1 MGAIAVFIFMFL
13 SGYLCLKAQG
23 QYSERLRTS
32 CVFAVKRLTRL
43 VLPLTFAVFFSAL
56 VIGAAFT
63 TLPLFDYLSHP
74 AMHDYLKNCVPF
86 AMIRFHLPDV
96 FAWNVHGIN
105 GSLWMIPAL
114 WWSYAIMTIAIL
126 LGVVRNRRVVLS
138 LCLLVW
144 GIWIARAWLS
154 AFVPGP
160 VWDAVWNAMHIRIVD
175 SPRIIAIF
183 LTGWTFALYDDEYE
197 YSGWLALVFGALL
210 FIWFHTDVCDLPLAV
225 LGGYILAWAI
235 HSRQIPYV
243 DKFPPI
249 SFGIYL
255 VAFPIQ
261 CACTHLF
268 GGKMNPYLNFVLSMS
283 VIVPIAL
290 LEYYLVEKP
299 TFKIRKALL
308 QKVDGLFCRKQRETN
323 ERN

>member
-1 MGAIAVFIFMFL
+1 MFL

-74 AMHDYLKNCVPF
+74 TMHDYLKNCVPF
-86 AMIRFHLPDV
+86 AMIRFHLPNV
-96 FAWNVHGIN
+96 FDWNVHGPN
-105 GSLWMIPAL
+105 GSLWMITAL

-138 LCLLVW
+138 LCLLAW
-144 GIWIARAWLS
+144 GIWIARAWTIPIIS
-154 AFVPGP
+154 GFVGN
-160 VWDAVWNAMHIRIVD
+160 VMHMSMND
-175 SPRIIAIF
+175 SPKIIATF
-183 LTGWTFALYDDEYE
+183 LTGWTFALYDDEYR

-243 DKFPPI
+243 DKLPPI

-261 CACTHLF
+261 GACTHLF
-268 GGKMNPYLNFVLSMS
+268 GGKMNPYLNFVLSML

-308 QKVDGLFCRKQRETN
+308 QKVDGIFSRKQRKTN
-323 ERN
+323 ECN